1 MGLPKRQFDTLTA
14 SKVLTALQEGRMP
27 SLGEIALGLRE
38 IVIDERR
45 GLPLMKIRP
54 QKKKAQWDIAS
65 FNKVLEDFDFD
76 MSILYEELVDMGAK
90 LLRRHNMQTASYRSQ
105 SRQLDS
111 LVGSLNS
118 LLFTLQNADDRF
130 FGVFDNFQDLS
141 KVNLDLSTKNLVD
154 LEEAAV
160 ILPSGVSSAKK
171 LEMKHL
177 FDRTVW
183 GVKPFVA
190 DGVRVLKNQ
199 PGVGAE
205 FGNAFQD
212 LVNVWRQDI
221 LTDTQAPVTVEFTI
235 PISSVEKQKV
245 SVTRIQV
252 VPHISQEVELTV
264 LYSVDGINYL
274 KLPERDEIILRRG
287 DKVIN
292 LDIPST
298 RARFFRFT
306 LTSNTPDEI
315 LEDGKYRYSF
325 GFQHI
330 GFYTIGRIQ
339 DAELVAVAQ
348 KPTNMSTPI
357 SRVALTTLETI
368 PADCDLKYFVSRSTS
383 GGTRLGPWRPISPMN
398 RQIADAPLEIL
409 FTNDGVKKRLIR
421 GDSATLHSVR
431 KNHNY
436 YAIDAAQPVVEDVI
450 FGSANLLR
458 GRNAWI
464 RNSKRE
470 RILRT
475 VRDAFIDFSN
485 GNTQKIYAVLR
496 EVAGVDSKAHPT
508 LANDPSVTWLEL
520 DQIVDYDSNSMDLV
534 PAEGIDIDT
543 DQTPNYAV
551 YSVKRFRQ
559 EMTINDESVVLSTF
573 ANSSLAEPNVIT
585 IGAEKPVVTNTA
597 GTIVYE
603 EDKDYKLTLDSD
615 GAVQIRRSEGTST
628 QIGDGQTVLVTYTL
642 DPDITSLVSAVKNN
656 NVVLTKDLVVR
667 DDERFEVTYRF
678 IPVGDNKI
686 VKSTIVA
693 TERYGQTTG
702 RVFQEGPDYAI
713 DIQNGT
719 ITRIP
724 QGDIQGAGTDADS
737 QIAAYVDF
745 KYTETPKT
753 IDTFSTW
760 VFVESSQPIQFEFNP
775 LNLDLESGER
785 VEILSGPDVQDISN
799 QTQSP
804 EMARGW
810 HQIIVSS
817 KDPDGFT
824 DAAIRKLTTLRD
836 VDNQGIFLAGGRY
849 FSLIS
854 ANRTPMRQVTL
865 QFLRSS
871 ALPSNHNVFALDSD
885 GSVVVTFAPGTTED
899 MYLYGLRMDPSTNLL
914 TAGTWPEEFELEY
927 RFRLD
932 NAQTTEY
939 LLFRALLTRRGIA
952 DNGVTPKLFEY
963 HLRMG

>member
-1 MGLPKRQFDTLTA
+1 MGLPRRQFDSLTA
-14 SKVLTALQEGRMP
+14 KKVLTALQEGRMP

-54 QKKKAQWDIAS
+54 QAKKSKWDIAS
-65 FNKVLEDFDFD
+65 FNQTLEDFDFD
-76 MSILYEELVDMGAK
+76 MTVLYEELVDMGAK

-111 LVGSLNS
+111 LVGNLNS

-130 FGVFDNFQDLS
+130 FGVFDNFQDLT
-141 KVNLDLSTKNLVD
+141 KVDLDLTTKNAVD
-154 LEEAAV
+154 LEEAV
-160 ILPSGVSSAKK
+160 VLLPAGVSSAKK
-171 LEMKHL
+171 LEMRHL

-221 LTDTQAPVTVEFTI
+221 LTDTQAPVTIEFTV
-235 PISSVEKQKV
+235 PISAVESQKV
-245 SVTRIQV
+245 SVTRIQL

-264 LYSVDGINYL
+264 LYSVDGVNYL
-274 KLPERDEIILRRG
+274 KLPDRSEFVLKRG
-287 DKVIN
+287 DKVLN
-292 LDIPST
+292 LDIPRT
-298 RARFFRFT
+298 RTRFVKFVM
-306 LTSNTPDEI
+306 TSNTPDEI
-315 LEDGKYRYSF
+315 LEEGKYRYSF

-339 DAELVAVAQ
+339 DAEFITVAQ
-348 KPTNMSTPI
+348 KPANMSNPI
-357 SRVALTTLETI
+357 ARVALTTLEEI
-368 PADCDLKYFVSRSTS
+368 PADCDLKYFVSRSTAA
-383 GGTRLGPWRPISPMN
+383 GTRLGPWRPISPIN
-398 RQIADAPLEIL
+398 RQVSDAPIEIL
-409 FTNDGVKKRLIR
+409 FTNDGTKKRLIR
-421 GDSATLHSVR
+421 GDAAVAHSIR
-431 KNHNY
+431 KNHTY
-436 YAIDAAQPVVEDVI
+436 YTIDSTEPVLDDVI
-450 FGSANLLR
+450 FGSAKLLR
-458 GRNAWI
+458 GRNAWV

-520 DQIVDYDSNSMDLV
+520 DQIVDYDSSFMDLV

-559 EMTINDESVVLSTF
+559 EMTITDESVVLTAF
-573 ANSSLAEPNVIT
+573 TNSSLAEPNVVI
-585 IGAEKPVVTNTA
+585 IGAEKPVVTNT
-597 GTIVYE
+597 GKTIIYE
-603 EDKDYKLTLDSD
+603 QDKDYKLTLDTN
-615 GAVQIRRSEGTST
+615 GAVQIRRSEGTSS

-642 DPDITSLVSAVKNN
+642 DPDITSLVSAVKDN
-656 NVVLTKDLVVR
+656 NVVLTQDLVVR

-686 VKSTIVA
+686 VKRTIQA
-693 TERYGQTTG
+693 SERYGPNTG
-702 RVFQEGPDYAI
+702 RIFQEGPDYSI

-724 QGDIQGAGTDADS
+724 QGDIQGAGTDADT

-775 LNLDLESGER
+775 LNIDLEAGER

-804 EMARGW
+804 ELARGW
-810 HQIIVSS
+810 HQVIVRS
-817 KDPDGFT
+817 KDPDSFT
-824 DAAIRKLTTLRD
+824 DAAIRKITTLQD
-836 VDNQGIFLAGGRY
+836 VDTQGVFLAGGRY
-849 FSLIS
+849 FSLIT
-854 ANRTPMRQVTL
+854 ANRVPMRQVTL
-865 QFLRSS
+865 QYLRSS
-871 ALPSNHNVFALDSD
+871 TLPSNHNVFAID
-885 GSVVVTFAPGTTED
+885 GNGNVVVTFAPGTTED
-899 MYLYGLRMDPSTNLL
+899 LYLYGLRMSPTTNQL

-927 RFRLD
+927 RFQLT
-932 NAQTTEY
+932 NALTTEY

-952 DNGVTPKLFEY
+952 DNGVTPKLHEY